1 MCRLCF
7 GCRRKLSARTDL
19 ACPPHRAFSRRMVI
33 SFLVIAEVLVL
44 LPVQRRAYA
53 TGLDT
58 GCCYGDRL
66 SAAILPSMRDLRA
79 AQQSQ
84 SGSTLRP
91 SLDPQDIKI
100 ISVPAHE
107 KYYEDHDPCS

>member
-1 MCRLCF
+1 M
-7 GCRRKLSARTDL
+7 D
-19 ACPPHRAFSRRMVI
+19 
-33 SFLVIAEVLVL
+33 VL
-44 LPVQRRAYA
+44 VQRRAYA

-84 SGSTLRP
+84 SGSTPRL

-107 KYYEDHDPCS
+107 KYYDHDPCE

>member
-1 MCRLCF
+1 
-7 GCRRKLSARTDL
+7 
-19 ACPPHRAFSRRMVI
+19 MVI

>member
-1 MCRLCF
+1 MLE
-7 GCRRKLSARTDL
+7 GAKAAVGL
-19 ACPPHRAFSRRMVI
+19 AQAFSAC
-33 SFLVIAEVLVL
+33 S
-44 LPVQRRAYA
+44 VQRRAYA

-84 SGSTLRP
+84 SGSSLRQ

-107 KYYEDHDPCS
+107 KYYDDDPCA